1 MLIDTCGDY
10 KAHRIRALV
19 LRVKSRLDRTR
30 YRLLIRDWS
39 MTQLLIGRA
48 VVGSCIGMH
57 SSLVD
62 WPPGRKDARWRGG
75 LWLCVDLPLREYTL
89 LCVMCRSYWG
99 WA

>member
-1 MLIDTCGDY
+1 MKCYRGDY
-10 KAHRIRALV
+10 KAHRIRALA
-19 LRVKSRLDRTR
+19 LRVKSRLHRTR
-30 YRLLIRDWS
+30 YRLLTRDWS
-39 MTQLLIGRA
+39 MAQLPIGRT
-48 VVGSCIGMH
+48 VEGREMRMH

-89 LCVMCRSYWG
+89 LCVMRRSYWG